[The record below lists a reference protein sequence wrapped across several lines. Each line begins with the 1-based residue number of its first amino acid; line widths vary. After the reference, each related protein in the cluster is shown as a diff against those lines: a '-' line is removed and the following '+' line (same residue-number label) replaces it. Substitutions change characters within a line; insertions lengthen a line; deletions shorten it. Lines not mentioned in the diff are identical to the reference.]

1 MCAEDALKAVEVGAV
16 AIVVSNHGG
25 RVLDHTPGTADVLK
39 EIASQVKDK
48 IKVIVDGGVRTG
60 YDILK
65 MLALGAESVLIG
77 RDIIRAAVGDGVNGV
92 KIHMEYMQ
100 KTLQKAMKMTNCKT
114 LKDVSADIIY

>member
-100 KTLQKAMKMTNCKT
+100 KTLH
-114 LKDVSADIIY
+114 